1 MSQLGR
7 ERGGFAVVEGGA
19 RRVVLEEGL
28 RLHGHQLHD
37 VAGGVLLREAVKV
50 EGRGVVLRV
59 HVVTRLVIAW
69 DRSEAMHRGNDVARL
84 VIGNWVIRKKLFL
97 K

>member
-37 VAGGVLLREAVKV
+37 VAGGVLLREAV
-50 EGRGVVLRV
+50 
-59 HVVTRLVIAW
+59 
-69 DRSEAMHRGNDVARL
+69 
-84 VIGNWVIRKKLFL
+84 
-97 K
+97 